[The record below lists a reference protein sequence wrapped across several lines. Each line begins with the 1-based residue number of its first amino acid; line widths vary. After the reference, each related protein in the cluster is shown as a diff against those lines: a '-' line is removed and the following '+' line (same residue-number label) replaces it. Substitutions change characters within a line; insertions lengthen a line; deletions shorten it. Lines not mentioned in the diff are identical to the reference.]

1 MDVDNEQ
8 PINTEGLCFA
18 EDSTTCDHGHITLA
32 KTDPLLG
39 CLAEVI
45 ERNGIKRGGIQYD
58 VGRD

>member
-18 EDSTTCDHGHITLA
+18 EDPTMCDHGHITLMD
-32 KTDPLLG
+32 TDPILG
-39 CLAEVI
+39 ALAEAI
-45 ERNGIKRGGIQYD
+45 ERHGIKRDGIQYD